1 MLALLRILKVWTTSV
16 VGSGLVCLAVP
27 TLSWAVTIGGQVV
40 PLNQTKNQPTLN
52 IQITGVTRPGIGFG
66 RFDKDTWRITASL
79 PWTTSDADPPPYTEA
94 DG

>member
-1 MLALLRILKVWTTSV
+1 LKVWTTSV

-52 IQITGVTRPGIGFG
+52 IQITGVTRPGIGFSK
-66 RFDKDTWRITASL
+66 FDKDNLEDNCQPSLDDFGCRPASL
-79 PWTTSDADPPPYTEA
+79 Y
-94 DG
+94 